1 MSMNRQKTWQGL
13 VTQSGA
19 VLDRAS
25 PTYRL
30 AQIEMA
36 VMEPYGK
43 LSEAWLRFLKRP
55 LAEDW
60 RLAAL
65 SWVGNLRI
73 NRGFTVATVL
83 NYVRGLGE
91 FFDYLVESNID
102 INAVTATLVS
112 GWLQT
117 CYIEKRQAS
126 ATRLLKLNA
135 VKSFYHWRDQE
146 GIAPSPLTGLQGP
159 KKIKRVARKYS
170 DKQLAALF
178 ASCDVT
184 TVKGRRDL
192 AVLLFF
198 YQTGARR
205 MEVEGLRTHDLDLRE
220 RSGSARLHGKGAK
233 ERLVTFEGPV
243 IDALRAWM
251 TDRDAIAAAGE
262 LVDKDAVFIA
272 LAPKDMGRILTK
284 HGLWYVINHAVERSK
299 IRDASGD
306 MGLHRLRSTFATHLY
321 DAGHDIRAI
330 QNVLGHEQIET
341 TLAYIAISKRQIKV
355 RLPAAGVFKL
365 MGVAKNEK
373 PLWLQRKE
381 KQRGLFQTENEI

>member
-1 MSMNRQKTWQGL
+1 MSRIRAWQGL

-19 VLDRAS
+19 VVDRAS
-25 PTYRL
+25 PTFRL
-30 AQIEMA
+30 AQIEMS
-36 VMEPYGK
+36 VMDPYTK

-55 LAEDW
+55 LAEAW
-60 RLAAL
+60 RHSALA
-65 SWVGNLRI
+65 WVGNLRI
-73 NRGFTVATVL
+73 NRGFSQATVL

-91 FFDYLVESNID
+91 FFDYLVEAKLD
-102 INAVTATLVS
+102 ITDVTAGFVA

-117 CYIEKRQAS
+117 GYIEKRQAP

-146 GIAPSPLTGLQGP
+146 GIAQSPLTALQGP

-178 ASCDVT
+178 KSCDTT

-205 MEVEGLRTHDLDLRE
+205 MEIEALRTHDLDLRE
-220 RSGSARLHGKGAK
+220 RSGSVRLHGKGAK
-233 ERLVTFEGPV
+233 ERMVTFEGPV
-243 IDALRAWM
+243 IDALRAWWV
-251 TDRDAIAAAGE
+251 DRDAIAAAGD
-262 LVDKDAVFIA
+262 LMDKDAVFIA

-284 HGLWYVINHAVERSK
+284 HGLWYVINHAVERSH

-341 TLAYIAISKRQIKV
+341 TLAYIAISKRQVKV

-365 MGVAKNEK
+365 MGVEKNAK

-381 KQRGLFQTENEI
+381 QQRGLFPTDNEV